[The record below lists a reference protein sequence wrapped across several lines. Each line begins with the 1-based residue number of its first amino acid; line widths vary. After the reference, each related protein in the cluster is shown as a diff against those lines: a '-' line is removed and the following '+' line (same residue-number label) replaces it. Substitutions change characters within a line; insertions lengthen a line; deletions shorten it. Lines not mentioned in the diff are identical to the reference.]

1 MAATKQTGNMATTI
15 PPDLFKLI
23 APTLKKTG
31 VDYAIGG
38 AVAMSAAGYTRQTE
52 DVDVFFNH
60 KDTAE
65 VLRALRDAKIRFA
78 TLAEPYHYAIIPDV
92 KDPDHRIDLMFTSE
106 DLEMDAVDFPDTA
119 AVSVGRRKVTV
130 NIFPPLLLKTAKV
143 VSDRDK
149 DHDDIRRMHARGLI
163 DPLEIV
169 KTLRGYREP
178 SPSKR
183 LSDILAGRK
192 PDKL

>member
-1 MAATKQTGNMATTI
+1 MATTI

-23 APTLKKTG
+23 APTLKKTR

-52 DVDVFFNH
+52 DVDVFFNY
-60 KDTAE
+60 KDTSK

-92 KDPDHRIDLMFTSE
+92 EDPDHRIDLMFTSD
-106 DLEMDAVDFPDTA
+106 DLEMDAVQFPETTTA
-119 AVSVGRRKVTV
+119 SVGMRKVTV
-130 NIFPPLLLKTAKV
+130 EVFPSLLLKTAKV

-149 DHDDIRRMHARGLI
+149 DHDDVRRMHARGLI
-163 DPLEIV
+163 DPSEIV
-169 KTLRGYREP
+169 KTLRAYREP
-178 SPSKR
+178 SPAKR
-183 LSDILAGRK
+183 LGDILAGRK